1 MVIHNLNGRHMMKL
15 SFQRLDDIL
24 NYLITQSSPVTLDA
38 LSKLTKVSGRTVR
51 SDIKSINE
59 LISKQGAEVFLIRK
73 KGYLLSYHNKKIF
86 EDFWNNK
93 DTGTFLFTSS
103 ESRIQYLLRLFL
115 TSDSFITQDFLLS
128 VLFVSTNT
136 LYNDF
141 RTVKHLL
148 ADYQLSIVNKS
159 NLGYRLEGEEIDIRM
174 AINQLIFQENLTDFI
189 TASNTREKD
198 LCLNIDFQKF
208 SFFFEKYLNKIVQKD
223 SDYFHKNAFSGILL
237 SFSRIKEKKIINN
250 FDLNPSLKEKVK
262 KAILDFLRA
271 SEDEFKIVIPE
282 VERRYIIYLLTENF
296 PNLLFDN
303 NNKENML
310 LAKQIVS
317 DVTFDLFQLTKSR
330 WTLDEGLKLSLID
343 HFNRLLNIH
352 QIKSTRNNPI
362 LDVVKNDFPYPF
374 ELAISQVQKIE
385 KRYDISL
392 TEDEVSYIALY
403 FASAIENSNDN
414 VLTIAVVCGTG
425 KILSSIIEGRIRKKF
440 PYTFSEIKK
449 LSYLEYE
456 ELENKNKYQIVV
468 TTIQNKNLAQK
479 NVIFFDN
486 SNLNKS
492 FKNIEKRIKEINLIT
507 ISNRHFNPS
516 HFMVI
521 EEKKSKETVLEE
533 ISNILYKDKSVTVD
547 FFNDLL
553 AREELSST
561 VINDSIALP
570 HPLNDS
576 VIKSTIFVAV
586 VPRGLEWD
594 ENTNVKFIF
603 LLAIKSNEV
612 EELQNVYDTLLDFI
626 YSNDKQESLIKNPN
640 YNNLLNIFT

>member
-1 MVIHNLNGRHMMKL
+1 M
-15 SFQRLDDIL
+15 
-24 NYLITQSSPVTLDA
+24 
-38 LSKLTKVSGRTVR
+38 
-51 SDIKSINE
+51 
-59 LISKQGAEVFLIRK
+59 
-73 KGYLLSYHNKKIF
+73 
-86 EDFWNNK
+86 
-93 DTGTFLFTSS
+93 
-103 ESRIQYLLRLFL
+103 
-115 TSDSFITQDFLLS
+115 
-128 VLFVSTNT
+128 
-136 LYNDF
+136 
-141 RTVKHLL
+141 
-148 ADYQLSIVNKS
+148 
-159 NLGYRLEGEEIDIRM
+159 
-174 AINQLIFQENLTDFI
+174 
-189 TASNTREKD
+189 
-198 LCLNIDFQKF
+198 NIDFQKF
-208 SFFFEKYLNKIVQKD
+208 SLFFEKYLNKIVQKD

-310 LAKQIVS
+310 LAKQIVN

-468 TTIQNKNLAQK
+468 TTIQNKNLAKK

-486 SNLNKS
+486 SNLDKS